1 MRCLCDDG
9 LSDTRPPRAV
19 ERKASRRRNMRVR
32 VRDPRVVARAHEER
46 PELVF
51 IVAHALV
58 RGASGR
64 DHVLSGSHD
73 AHERL
78 DLVEIRLALERLPL
92 TVVAPLGYGTVAQ
105 EGENFWKMLRVAVH
119 EDGAHI
125 VERRLGKA
133 AAEINREEARG
144 GDQRRP

>member
-46 PELVF
+46 PELVLL
-51 IVAHALV
+51 VAHALV
-58 RGASGR
+58 RRAGGR
-64 DHVLSGSHD
+64 DHVLSGAHD

-78 DLVEIRLALERLPL
+78 DLVEIRLTLERLAL
-92 TVVAPLGYGTVAQ
+92 LVAAPPRHGTVAQ
-105 EGENFWKMLRVAVH
+105 ESEDLREMQRVAVH
-119 EDGAHI
+119 EGGARI
-125 VERRLGKA
+125 VEHRREA
-133 AAEINREEARG
+133 TAEQ
-144 GDQRRP
+144 D

>member
-9 LSDTRPPRAV
+9 LSDTRPHHAV
-19 ERKASRRRNMRVR
+19 ERKASGRRNMRVR

-46 PELVF
+46 PELVLL
-51 IVAHALV
+51 VAHALV
-58 RGASGR
+58 RGTGGR
-64 DHVLSGSHD
+64 DHVGRGAHD
-73 AHERL
+73 ARERL

-119 EDGAHI
+119 EGGARI
-125 VERRLGKA
+125 VEHRREA
-133 AAEINREEARG
+133 AAEQDREEARG
-144 GDQRRP
+144 GDQRRL

>member
-1 MRCLCDDG
+1 
-9 LSDTRPPRAV
+9 
-19 ERKASRRRNMRVR
+19 MRVR

-46 PELVF
+46 PELVLL
-51 IVAHALV
+51 VAHALV
-58 RGASGR
+58 RRAGGCN
-64 DHVLSGSHD
+64 HVLSGAHD

-78 DLVEIRLALERLPL
+78 DLVEIRLALQRLPL
-92 TVVAPLGYGTVAQ
+92 TLVAPLGYGTVAQ

-119 EDGAHI
+119 EDGARI

-144 GDQRRP
+144 GDQRRL

>member
-46 PELVF
+46 PELVLL
-51 IVAHALV
+51 VAHALV
-58 RGASGR
+58 RGARGR
-64 DHVLSGSHD
+64 DHVLSGAHD

-119 EDGAHI
+119 EGGARI
-125 VERRLGKA
+125 VEHRREA
-133 AAEINREEARG
+133 AAEQ
-144 GDQRRP
+144 D

>member
-46 PELVF
+46 PELVLL
-51 IVAHALV
+51 VAHALV
-58 RGASGR
+58 RGTGGR
-64 DHVLSGSHD
+64 DHVDRGAHD
-73 AHERL
+73 ARERL

-119 EDGAHI
+119 EDGARI
-125 VERRLGKA
+125 VERRLEA

-144 GDQRRP
+144 GDQRRL

>member
-9 LSDTRPPRAV
+9 LSDTRPHHAV
-19 ERKASRRRNMRVR
+19 ERKASGRRNMRVR

-46 PELVF
+46 PELVLL
-51 IVAHALV
+51 VAHALV
-58 RGASGR
+58 RGTGCKNHICRGA
-64 DHVLSGSHD
+64 HD

-105 EGENFWKMLRVAVH
+105 EGENFRKMLRVAIH
-119 EDGAHI
+119 EDGARI
-125 VERRLGKA
+125 VERRREA

-144 GDQRRP
+144 GDQGRH

>member
-46 PELVF
+46 PELVLL
-51 IVAHALV
+51 VAHALV
-58 RGASGR
+58 RGARGR
-64 DHVLSGSHD
+64 DHVLSGAHD
-73 AHERL
+73 ARERL

-105 EGENFWKMLRVAVH
+105 EGENFRKMLRVAIH
-119 EDGAHI
+119 EDGARI
-125 VERRLGKA
+125 VERRREA

-144 GDQRRP
+144 GDQGRH

>member
-46 PELVF
+46 PELVLL
-51 IVAHALV
+51 VAHALV
-58 RGASGR
+58 RGTGGCNHILR
-64 DHVLSGSHD
+64 GSHD

-92 TVVAPLGYGTVAQ
+92 LVAAPPRHRAVAE
-105 EGENFWKMLRVAVH
+105 EGEDLGEMLRFAVH
-119 EDGAHI
+119 EDGARI
-125 VERRLGKA
+125 VECRRNA
-133 AAEINREEARG
+133 AAEISREEARG